1 MKRDLGSAPRKG
13 IAMKVIFNR
22 SAISAAVAPLMCAV
36 SGKSTLTTIEGIL
49 IEAKFPDTCVMTTFD
64 LEKGVR
70 ITVEAKVI
78 EEGSYI
84 INAQKFNQ
92 TLRVMEGDEVTLT
105 VDQKLVACIFS
116 GKSSHKMSALAG
128 EEFPNIP
135 ELVSD
140 RSFLVGQSVVK
151 KMMNQVSFA
160 MGINDQR
167 TVLNGTFWKI
177 EDNALMMVACDSF
190 KLAKC
195 KKQTELVNK
204 NTNGNEHLEYKF
216 IVPVKTM
223 NELNR
228 LVSDDEEAVMQIYVT
243 RKHIVFLIGELT
255 FFSRLVDGE
264 YIDYDRIIVG
274 THRIRVK
281 LDKRML
287 VSALERAALVTE
299 ERIAGSVRSHVKL
312 DVVGDTLK
320 ISAVSSAGSTYDELT
335 VGHEGED
342 LLIAFNNKYLID
354 SVRACGEDEIV
365 LSMSS
370 PLTSMN
376 IEPVACYEAKKN
388 GEASEEEEIF
398 MLLPV
403 RMKD

>member
-1 MKRDLGSAPRKG
+1 MK
-13 IAMKVIFNR
+13 IIFNR

-36 SGKSTLTTIEGIL
+36 SGKSTLSTIEGIL
-49 IEAKFPDTCVMTTFD
+49 IEAKVPDTCVLTTFD

-78 EEGSYI
+78 EEGSFI

-92 TLRVMEGDEVTLT
+92 TLRVMEGEEVTLT
-105 VDQKLVACIFS
+105 VDDKLVACIFS

-128 EEFPNIP
+128 ADFPNIP
-135 ELVSD
+135 ELTSD
-140 RSFLVGQSVVK
+140 RSFIVGQSVVK
-151 KMMNQVSFA
+151 KMMSQVSFA

-167 TVLNGTFWKI
+167 NVLNGTFFKI
-177 EDNALMMVACDSF
+177 EDDSIMMVACDSF

-195 KKQTELVNK
+195 MKTTELVNK
-204 NTNGNEHLEYKF
+204 NTNGNAHLEYKF

-228 LVSDDEEAVMQIYVT
+228 LLSDDEEAVMQIFVT
-243 RKHIVFLIGELT
+243 RKHIVFLIGELA

-264 YIDYDRIIVG
+264 YIDYDRIIVK
-274 THRIRVK
+274 THRIGVTV
-281 LDKRML
+281 DKKEL
-287 VSALERAALVTE
+287 ISALERAALVTE

-312 DVVGDTLK
+312 EVSGNELK
-320 ISAVSSAGSTYDELT
+320 ISAVSSAGSTYDELYI
-335 VGHEGED
+335 GHDGD
-342 LLIAFNNKYLID
+342 DILIAFNNRYLID
-354 SVRACGEDEIV
+354 SVRACDSEK
-365 LSMSS
+365 LKLCLSS

-376 IEPVACYEAKKN
+376 ICPMEEKE
-388 GEASEEEEIF
+388 GEEEIF

>member
-1 MKRDLGSAPRKG
+1 
-13 IAMKVIFNR
+13 MKVIFNR
-22 SAISAAVAPLMCAV
+22 SAISAAVSPLMCAV

-84 INAQKFNQ
+84 INAQKFSQ
-92 TLRVMEGDEVTLT
+92 TLRVMEGEEVTLT
-105 VDQKLVACIFS
+105 VDDKLTACIVS
-116 GKSSHKMSALAG
+116 GRSSHKMSALAG
-128 EEFPNIP
+128 SDFPNIP

-140 RSFLVGQSVVK
+140 RSFIAPQAVVK

-160 MGINDQR
+160 MGVNDQR
-167 TVLNGTFWKI
+167 TVLNGTFFKI
-177 EDNALMMVACDSF
+177 SDDELMMVACDSF

-195 KKQTELVNK
+195 KKKAELVNK

-228 LVSDDEEAVMQIYVT
+228 LISDDEEALMQIYVT

-264 YIDYDRIIVG
+264 YIDYDRIIVKN
-274 THRIRVK
+274 HRITVK
-281 LDKRML
+281 MDRRELI
-287 VSALERAALVTE
+287 SALERAALVTE
-299 ERIAGSVRSHVKL
+299 EKIAGSVRSHVKL
-312 DVVGDTLK
+312 DIVEDVLK
-320 ISAVSSAGSTYDELT
+320 ISAVSSAGSTYDELFIEHK
-335 VGHEGED
+335 GDD
-342 LLIAFNNKYLID
+342 LLIAFNNRFLID
-354 SVRACGEDEIV
+354 SVRACSEEQVV
-365 LSMSS
+365 LSLSS

-376 IEPVACYEAKKN
+376 IEPASCYAKRAENQAEAPD
-388 GEASEEEEIF
+388 EEEIF